1 MEPGT
6 SWVSPPS
13 DESSVFKTE
22 AFRYFGS
29 SNKVYVQCLVRVCL
43 DTQQS
48 DECKLCSS
56 KRKRRNAEAES
67 NEGQTILVKTP
78 VFYIIDR
85 GEISCVISS
94 VSS

>member
-6 SWVSPPS
+6 SWVSPPA
-13 DESSVFKTE
+13 DKVSVFKTE

-29 SNKVYVQCLVRVCL
+29 SNSVYAQCLVRVCL

-48 DECKLCSS
+48 DECKLCGSA
-56 KRKRRNAEAES
+56 RKRRNAEDES
-67 NEGQTILVKTP
+67 DGGEMIMVKSP

-85 GEISCVISS
+85 G
-94 VSS
+94 